1 MYKNIYKSSIKNIGC
16 IIEARMTSTRLPGK
30 VLKKVMGK
38 PLLYY
43 LVKRIQKSK
52 FLKKIIIATTLNKED
67 DQLVEFAKRHKIGF
81 FRGSEYDV
89 MGRVIGAAKKYNIST
104 IVEITSDCPLI
115 DYKLVDNFIANFEY
129 NSVDYLHNAGVRSYP
144 DGMDINIFKLKS
156 LIKAYKLTN
165 SKLDREHVT
174 YFFRKNKKIF
184 SQINLVSDENLY
196 WPELG
201 LTIDQEE
208 DFQLIK
214 KIIQFFGKKNI
225 YFECKDIV
233 SLLKK
238 KKKWSEINKKV
249 KRIGSLMTG

>member
-1 MYKNIYKSSIKNIGC
+1 M
-16 IIEARMTSTRLPGK
+16 
-30 VLKKVMGK
+30 
-38 PLLYY
+38 LL
-43 LVKRIQKSK
+43 I
-52 FLKKIIIATTLNKED
+52 FLE
-67 DQLVEFAKRHKIGF
+67 
-81 FRGSEYDV
+81 
-89 MGRVIGAAKKYNIST
+89 
-104 IVEITSDCPLI
+104 
-115 DYKLVDNFIANFEY
+115 
-129 NSVDYLHNAGVRSYP
+129 
-144 DGMDINIFKLKS
+144 
-156 LIKAYKLTN
+156 
-165 SKLDREHVT
+165 
-174 YFFRKNKKIF
+174 KNKKIF